1 MFGGRLVREPD
12 RRHQRFAFACGKR
25 FVNLVGRL
33 SAPAVRAEGDKLL
46 FVAVQSLEIGEETG
60 YGRHHIVV
68 QGGGADRD
76 VSARHGIRDDIGI
89 VAEMQIVKFGLQSR
103 ADECALDRV
112 CHRFGRVPHGI
123 IDDDRAVVVFVGRPG
138 SVHRED
144 VVDVFRPDNAVAG
157 ADGLYGQRLARR
169 KRLCRL
175 HPVRLHDVRVVLA
188 RLDIRFRKIA
198 FGIQPGVGRVM
209 LAERVVGKQNI
220 VRRHER
226 DHVVRPMHHGR
237 RHEGERPLAE
247 AERLSVFDADIGKVA
262 VIGCQVLDARAERG
276 VHLCVFRILQD
287 IGDRAAVV
295 GFRMVGN
302 DDLDSGGVDDG
313 RDSFEHLFFERFL
326 YRVDQGDFFVDDE
339 IGVVSRALLR
349 LVAVEIPQ
357 VPVDRAYPIDAF
369 GNFNCFHSS
378 LLAYILYC

>member
-1 MFGGRLVREPD
+1 
-12 RRHQRFAFACGKR
+12 
-25 FVNLVGRL
+25 
-33 SAPAVRAEGDKLL
+33 
-46 FVAVQSLEIGEETG
+46 
-60 YGRHHIVV
+60 
-68 QGGGADRD
+68 
-76 VSARHGIRDDIGI
+76 
-89 VAEMQIVKFGLQSR
+89 
-103 ADECALDRV
+103 
-112 CHRFGRVPHGI
+112 
-123 IDDDRAVVVFVGRPG
+123 
-138 SVHRED
+138 
-144 VVDVFRPDNAVAG
+144 
-157 ADGLYGQRLARR
+157 
-169 KRLCRL
+169 
-175 HPVRLHDVRVVLA
+175 
-188 RLDIRFRKIA
+188 
-198 FGIQPGVGRVM
+198 
-209 LAERVVGKQNI
+209 
-220 VRRHER
+220 
-226 DHVVRPMHHGR
+226 MHHGR

-247 AERLSVFDADIGKVA
+247 AERLSVFDADIGKVT

-302 DDLDSGGVDDG
+302 DDLDPGGVDDG

-369 GNFNCFHSS
+369 GNFNCFHSL